1 MRHLDDGTLRRLYDQ
16 PEALAAADRAH
27 LAACAR
33 CQDAYVIVAADAR
46 AAAAVLA
53 LPALPTARVDH
64 GAALQEIRQRVAA
77 DPAGATSVGR
87 PRPRGHWRPFER
99 ITPMY
104 QYNTRRVARPAGL
117 LAAAA
122 ALVAALA
129 LTPAGSLAANMIT
142 LFEPQQF
149 TAVPVTRADLRS
161 LRSLPD
167 LSSYGTMSY
176 LQNPTTQ
183 VVASASAAGQATGF
197 AVRTPAFLPGG
208 IPATVSYNVMSQ
220 GVASFTFSAA
230 KARAATTA
238 AGKTLPPMPAGLD
251 GSTLR
256 LAVGPVVV
264 ATYGSNPLG
273 ASANRAPG
281 SGDGASATHGHGNV
295 PAAVA
300 RARKAAGLRGAVSQA
315 HATSGEIPS
324 LVIVQALRPQ
334 LSTTNNV
341 TAAELEN
348 YLASQPGISPQLAA
362 EIRGIGDPS
371 TTLPIPI
378 PIDRFDA
385 QHVTLRD
392 GADSLVVGD
401 NTGVGS
407 GVIWQDNGRVYAVA
421 GALTEDQVLSIAN
434 SLR

>member
-33 CQDAYVIVAADAR
+33 CQDAHALVTADAH
-46 AAAAVLA
+46 AAAGLLAPLA
-53 LPALPTARVDH
+53 LPAARVDH
-64 GAALQEIRQRVAA
+64 VAALREIRQRVAA
-77 DPAGATSVGR
+77 DPAGATHVR
-87 PRPRGHWRPFER
+87 LPRPRGPWRPFER

-117 LAAAA
+117 VAAAA

-129 LTPAGSLAANMIT
+129 LTPAGSLASSVVSI
-142 LFEPQQF
+142 FEPQQI
-149 TAVPVTRADLRS
+149 TAIPVTRGDLQT
-161 LRSLPD
+161 LRGLPD

-183 VVASASAAGQATGF
+183 QFTSATAAGQAAGF
-197 AVRTPAFLPGG
+197 ALRVPAHLPAD
-208 IPATVSYNVMSQ
+208 IPASVTYNVMSQ
-220 GVASFTFSAA
+220 GIASFTFSAA
-230 KARAATTA
+230 KARAAA
-238 AGKTLPPMPAGLD
+238 AATGKAIPPLPADLD

-256 LAVGPVVV
+256 LSVGPVVV
-264 ATYGSNPLG
+264 ATYGGDVFGKSLVSD
-273 ASANRAPG
+273 SAARRQAG
-281 SGDGASATHGHGNV
+281 SGGKSAIAQLRKDAN
-295 PAAVA
+295 PRRAVTGT
-300 RARKAAGLRGAVSQA
+300 RAGG
-315 HATSGEIPS
+315 GEIPS
-324 LVIVQALRPQ
+324 LVIVQAPRPR
-334 LSTTNNV
+334 LSTTHNV
-341 TAAELEN
+341 TVTELEN

-371 TTLPIPI
+371 TTLPVPI

-385 QHVTLRD
+385 HHVTLRD

-407 GVIWQDNGRVYAVA
+407 GIIWQDKGSVYAVA
-421 GALTEDQVLSIAN
+421 GALTQDQALSIAN
-434 SLR
+434 AL